1 MNNSKFSIVEAFKFA
16 WQTFISNPKV
26 FLIYISV
33 LTILAYIFNFF
44 VDKSLNTEDAVISGI
59 FLLAEILIFSA
70 IHILLTKT
78 SLDLYDKSKILLPS
92 ISSFPLV
99 WLKYNVGVFI
109 YLLIFMTGTVLFLV
123 PGIYFGVKYQ
133 FVLFPIVEKNK
144 GILEGFKISNQLT
157 KGSMWKLVGFLI
169 LESILTIGSPILAP
183 FIIPQVAFIF
193 TTLAST
199 YVYRQLQAHQ
209 TA

>member
-1 MNNSKFSIVEAFKFA
+1 
-16 WQTFISNPKV
+16 
-26 FLIYISV
+26 
-33 LTILAYIFNFF
+33 
-44 VDKSLNTEDAVISGI
+44 
-59 FLLAEILIFSA
+59 
-70 IHILLTKT
+70 
-78 SLDLYDKSKILLPS
+78 
-92 ISSFPLV
+92 
-99 WLKYNVGVFI
+99 
-109 YLLIFMTGTVLFLV
+109 MTGTVLFLV